1 MGWKIVEIEN
11 GNYLKVFLDNLVVFS
26 DLKKITI
33 PLSDIDTLLINNNR
47 ITMTT
52 QLINK
57 LSDFNILTII
67 CNSKYLP
74 NALILPIT
82 GNYNSLKI
90 QEKQSQ
96 WTLIFKSTIWKQI
109 IKQKIHNQKELL
121 KKLLKVDLPVFDE
134 LAAEIK
140 DLDISNREGHA
151 AKIYWH
157 HLFGIDFNR
166 RDDHYI
172 NTLLNYGYGVLRAYV
187 SRSIVKKGLDPKI
200 GIFHKS
206 FHNHFALS
214 SDLME
219 GFRVIIDKV
228 VFEIMSQGIVEQN
241 LFIHKE
247 QLVAAFNQK
256 IKINNTFQYVSNAID
271 LYISS
276 LVAETSLPW
285 LEFFND

>member
-96 WTLIFKSTIWKQI
+96 
-109 IKQKIHNQKELL
+109 
-121 KKLLKVDLPVFDE
+121 
-134 LAAEIK
+134 
-140 DLDISNREGHA
+140 
-151 AKIYWH
+151 
-157 HLFGIDFNR
+157 
-166 RDDHYI
+166 
-172 NTLLNYGYGVLRAYV
+172 
-187 SRSIVKKGLDPKI
+187 
-200 GIFHKS
+200 
-206 FHNHFALS
+206 
-214 SDLME
+214 
-219 GFRVIIDKV
+219 
-228 VFEIMSQGIVEQN
+228 
-241 LFIHKE
+241 
-247 QLVAAFNQK
+247 
-256 IKINNTFQYVSNAID
+256 
-271 LYISS
+271 
-276 LVAETSLPW
+276 
-285 LEFFND
+285 

>member
-1 MGWKIVEIEN
+1 M
-11 GNYLKVFLDNLVVFS
+11 
-26 DLKKITI
+26 
-33 PLSDIDTLLINNNR
+33 
-47 ITMTT
+47 
-52 QLINK
+52 
-57 LSDFNILTII
+57 
-67 CNSKYLP
+67 
-74 NALILPIT
+74 
-82 GNYNSLKI
+82 
-90 QEKQSQ
+90 
-96 WTLIFKSTIWKQI
+96 
-109 IKQKIHNQKELL
+109 
-121 KKLLKVDLPVFDE
+121 
-134 LAAEIK
+134 
-140 DLDISNREGHA
+140 
-151 AKIYWH
+151 
-157 HLFGIDFNR
+157 
-166 RDDHYI
+166 
-172 NTLLNYGYGVLRAYV
+172 LRAYV

-276 LVAETSLPW
+276 LVAETSLP
-285 LEFFND
+285 